1 MRVKNWLLV
10 ISFLQRGLMM
20 LNTPINKPN
29 TQSIIPVLSCFNITC
44 PNNIKLSTYH
54 GDLTNDSRAI
64 SSDANAGDIFC
75 AIIGHTQDGR
85 QYIEQ
90 AIANGAKLVLSECE
104 NKSDHGSVRFIE
116 TAHEPVAVVSFYA
129 LNNILFKVASA
140 YYQAPENNMTMIG
153 ITGTNG
159 KTTTKELCREVLKEK
174 SKISEDRIEVDAS
187 VKFLENKALFIVKI
201 SPVEIKTTNEDGT
214 VKDDKSNFEWYK
226 SAIKSYDSYNNVTIH
241 FKDKDGFKLF
251 EKEIRI
257 SRDYIR
263 TLNYNGEV
271 GTYRYEGTLNI
282 DADTAKHV
290 TSMYFVWSI
299 K

>member
-1 MRVKNWLLV
+1 MNYKFACLAMFPILLTGCMNESKD
-10 ISFLQRGLMM
+10 ISIEKIGSQTYLIDQSKKEAFLVSKDKL
-20 LNTPINKPN
+20 
-29 TQSIIPVLSCFNITC
+29 
-44 PNNIKLSTYH
+44 IKLKKSNPTA
-54 GDLTNDSRAI
+54 LS
-64 SSDANAGDIFC
+64 
-75 AIIGHTQDGR
+75 IG
-85 QYIEQ
+85 
-90 AIANGAKLVLSECE
+90 
-104 NKSDHGSVRFIE
+104 
-116 TAHEPVAVVSFYA
+116 
-129 LNNILFKVASA
+129 
-140 YYQAPENNMTMIG
+140 
-153 ITGTNG
+153 
-159 KTTTKELCREVLKEK
+159 EVLKEK